1 MFENKDDRTLQTK
14 YYLPAVEIKDS
25 NVMIDWQNFFE
36 SASKNNFISYDN
48 IRKIPTGEGDDCT
61 TGCLPDYPCLKNY
74 YEVIPI

>member
-36 SASKNNFISYDN
+36 SASKDNFISYNN

-61 TGCLPDYPCLKNY
+61 TGCLLDYPCLKNY